1 MFVANRKQIVAAI
14 TKIRLPAI
22 YASLE
27 DADAGGLVSYGP
39 DVRDGFRR
47 AAGYVAKI
55 LKGAKPA
62 DLPFEQAAKFHLAVN
77 LKTAKDLG
85 IVVPQSILLRADKVI
100 E

>member
-1 MFVANRKQIVAAI
+1 
-14 TKIRLPAI
+14 
-22 YASLE
+22 
-27 DADAGGLVSYGP
+27 
-39 DVRDGFRR
+39 VRDGFRR

-55 LKGAKPA
+55 LKGARPA
-62 DLPFEQAAKFHLAVN
+62 DLPFEQATKFHLAVN